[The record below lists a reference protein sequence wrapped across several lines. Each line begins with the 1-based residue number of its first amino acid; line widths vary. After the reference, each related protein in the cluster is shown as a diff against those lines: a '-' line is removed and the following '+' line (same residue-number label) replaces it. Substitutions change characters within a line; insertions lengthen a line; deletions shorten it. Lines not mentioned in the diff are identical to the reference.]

1 MIRLLDDNRLSE
13 LRIST
18 IVKIIYMRDGRV
30 IWREPELLRL
40 TYQPKKEE
48 VDRLERS

>member
-1 MIRLLDDNRLSE
+1 MTSLLDDNLSE
-13 LRIST
+13 FRIST
-18 IVKIIYMRDGRV
+18 VVTIIYMRDGRV
-30 IWREPELLRL
+30 IWEEPERLRL